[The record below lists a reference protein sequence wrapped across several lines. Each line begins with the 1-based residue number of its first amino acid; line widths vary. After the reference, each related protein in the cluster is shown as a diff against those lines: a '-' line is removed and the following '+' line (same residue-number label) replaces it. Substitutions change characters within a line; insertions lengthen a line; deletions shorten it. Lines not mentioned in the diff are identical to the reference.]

1 MANDNRSIN
10 NIYNNGLNDAYGQL
24 PPSQN
29 LLLKT
34 GQTTS
39 YATGDD
45 GDLEIGLDSPA
56 VRFEETNIAGVDL
69 VIDHHTGL
77 MWPKTVI
84 QDVTEMTWY
93 SALTAV
99 NALNLAGFS
108 DWRMPNVLEMMSI
121 IDCESC
127 IPGVPTRLLY
137 DVFTNQ
143 SALGYKTWTST
154 TRVPTQVLIMWHSNA
169 TINTRSKNDIY
180 CGWACCRSM

>member
-1 MANDNRSIN
+1 MVNDNRLIN
-10 NIYNNGLNDAYGQL
+10 DIYNNGLNDAYGQL

-45 GDLEIGLDSPA
+45 GDLENGLDLPV

-84 QDVTEMTWY
+84 QDVTEMSWY

-99 NALNLAGFS
+99 NALSLAGFS
-108 DWRMPNVLEMMSI
+108 DWRMPNVLEMMSRDNNNTDDDRPLGR
-121 IDCESC
+121 DCKVGRELAPYFLTHDHAGC
-127 IPGVPTRLLY
+127 FAADLAGAIFLR
-137 DVFTNQ
+137 
-143 SALGYKTWTST
+143 
-154 TRVPTQVLIMWHSNA
+154 R
-169 TINTRSKNDIY
+169 
-180 CGWACCRSM
+180 